1 VSIQPAGPA
10 VEIAGMVKRY
20 GALTAVDGL
29 TLTARRGEVTAILG
43 PNGAG
48 KTTTIEVCEGYR
60 AADAGTVRVL
70 GLDPARNLQKLL
82 PRIGV
87 MLQSGGI
94 PPAVPAGEYL
104 RLLSRFHRNPH
115 DPAWLLDTVGLSES
129 KRTAYKRLSGGQQQ
143 RLSLAA
149 ALIGRPELVFL
160 DEPTAGMD
168 PQARHATWDLVRA
181 LKADGVSVILTTHF
195 MDEAELLSDHVVIID
210 AGRVVADG
218 SPATLTGSAGQLR
231 FRAEPGL
238 DTDSLLSALPADSAA
253 KESPAGH
260 YLIEVPSGT
269 IEPALLAAVTAWCAE
284 RAVLPSSLR
293 IESRTLEDVFLELTG
308 RELRS

>member
-1 VSIQPAGPA
+1 MSIQPAGPA

-70 GLDPARNLQKLL
+70 GLDPARNLAKLL

-104 RLLSRFHRNPH
+104 RLLSRFHEKPQ
-115 DPAWLLDTVGLSES
+115 DPA
-129 KRTAYKRLSGGQQQ
+129 
-143 RLSLAA
+143 LA
-149 ALIGRPELVFL
+149 P
-160 DEPTAGMD
+160 
-168 PQARHATWDLVRA
+168 
-181 LKADGVSVILTTHF
+181 
-195 MDEAELLSDHVVIID
+195 
-210 AGRVVADG
+210 
-218 SPATLTGSAGQLR
+218 
-231 FRAEPGL
+231 
-238 DTDSLLSALPADSAA
+238 
-253 KESPAGH
+253 
-260 YLIEVPSGT
+260 
-269 IEPALLAAVTAWCAE
+269 
-284 RAVLPSSLR
+284 
-293 IESRTLEDVFLELTG
+293 
-308 RELRS
+308 